1 MRVVFYCGNAKE
13 THILLL
19 DSILREIEE
28 KLQQLP
34 AFDKLTPV
42 LALVLL

>member
-1 MRVVFYCGNAKE
+1 VARQINP
-13 THILLL
+13 HIVG
-19 DSILREIEE
+19 SSLREIEE

-42 LALVLL
+42 LALVLSSLLSRWLE

>member
-1 MRVVFYCGNAKE
+1 
-13 THILLL
+13 LL
-19 DSILREIEE
+19 DSILREREE

-42 LALVLL
+42 LALVLF